1 MQVHYGCDG
10 NRALD
15 RPHPLG
21 PRTVH
26 LGQSP
31 LFYGRYGI
39 KTHWDIELR
48 FESNPFCIQ
57 YVLHIMCVRF
67 IGEYQDM
74 ARLNRLNNSERA
86 GVVVDL
92 LRNVVGYGQRTFT
105 GDSDSDSDFSMSDID
120 GALVF
125 DENGGEILV
134 SAAMVDALSEELG
147 EDIDFDEFSSDDDD
161 E

>member
-1 MQVHYGCDG
+1 
-10 NRALD
+10 
-15 RPHPLG
+15 
-21 PRTVH
+21 
-26 LGQSP
+26 
-31 LFYGRYGI
+31 
-39 KTHWDIELR
+39 
-48 FESNPFCIQ
+48 
-57 YVLHIMCVRF
+57 MCVRF

-105 GDSDSDSDFSMSDID
+105 DVD

-161 E
+161 EWITALQTVMTCLSVIVFVDVM